1 MTTPNS
7 YLDDYMD
14 KMITVPNDINRFLRL
29 IRKLD
34 KKAEEIQASLV
45 PLQTKF
51 LAQLKDMK
59 DKKVTEMPPS
69 MKAELDVINKKQKE
83 LYGFSKEKKEIAEQ
97 LSHEVSDYSNQLL
110 A

>member
-7 YLDDYMD
+7 YLDDFMD

-34 KKAEEIQASLV
+34 KKAEELQTALI

-51 LAQLKDMK
+51 LAQIK
-59 DKKVTEMPPS
+59 
-69 MKAELDVINKKQKE
+69 
-83 LYGFSKEKKEIAEQ
+83 
-97 LSHEVSDYSNQLL
+97 
-110 A
+110 